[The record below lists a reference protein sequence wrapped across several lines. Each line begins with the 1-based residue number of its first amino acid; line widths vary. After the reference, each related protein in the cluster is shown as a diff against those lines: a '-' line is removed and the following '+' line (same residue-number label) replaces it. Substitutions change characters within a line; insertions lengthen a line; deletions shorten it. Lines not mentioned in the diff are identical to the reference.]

1 MERSLDF
8 ARDDKEWGLE
18 DVVGDVVGGGRDM
31 GEMMGGIKGGMKIK
45 ESFI

>member
-8 ARDDKEWGLE
+8 ARDDKQWWLE
-18 DVVGDVVGGGRDM
+18 YVVGGGRDM
-31 GEMMGGIKGGMKIK
+31 GEMTGGIKGGVKIK

>member
-18 DVVGDVVGGGRDM
+18 DVIGDGRDDGRDM
-31 GEMMGGIKGGMKIK
+31 GEMTGGIKGGMKFK

>member
-31 GEMMGGIKGGMKIK
+31 GEMMGEMMGGIW
-45 ESFI
+45 ER